1 MVYAQIAMISS
12 YLLPLD
18 VIRSL
23 TTSMLSFLST
33 ANPSDIT
40 EYEED
45 QVCVWATLLPYIKL
59 FYLPRASSRRPD
71 LCSSTLTTSGSQSD
85 NCSQNESAEMRHP
98 VCIDSRCTLAQDN
111 SSKHDQA
118 RTVLKS
124 ASPPPPIKVARS
136 NSPRAARD
144 EKWLPCDG
152 PEEARRGQA
161 VKSLKQASLS
171 MALFFLHTKI
181 ARECH
186 CKVLLEEGLV
196 DFVTCLPWHMAAA
209 SQERAGQVV
218 WELNSH
224 LKLQPPRL
232 FNLAGAVLAR
242 EHFGLEKVVRLHS
255 PMELAREIL
264 DSRQ

>member
-1 MVYAQIAMISS
+1 
-12 YLLPLD
+12 
-18 VIRSL
+18 
-23 TTSMLSFLST
+23 
-33 ANPSDIT
+33 
-40 EYEED
+40 
-45 QVCVWATLLPYIKL
+45 
-59 FYLPRASSRRPD
+59 
-71 LCSSTLTTSGSQSD
+71 
-85 NCSQNESAEMRHP
+85 
-98 VCIDSRCTLAQDN
+98 
-111 SSKHDQA
+111 
-118 RTVLKS
+118 
-124 ASPPPPIKVARS
+124 
-136 NSPRAARD
+136 
-144 EKWLPCDG
+144 
-152 PEEARRGQA
+152 
-161 VKSLKQASLS
+161 